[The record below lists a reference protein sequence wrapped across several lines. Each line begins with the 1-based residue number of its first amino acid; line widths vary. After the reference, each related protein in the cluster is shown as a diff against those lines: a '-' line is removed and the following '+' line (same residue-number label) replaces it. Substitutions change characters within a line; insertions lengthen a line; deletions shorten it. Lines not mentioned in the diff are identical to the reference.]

1 MEEKIEKKKP
11 VSCLPYNNVLTAA
24 CWPRVRSEKETEE
37 RLLSSNVCE
46 LERFLVII
54 RKPK

>member
-1 MEEKIEKKKP
+1 MEEKIEKKP

-37 RLLSSNVCE
+37 RLLSSSVCE